1 MLTAP
6 LSLDSGED
14 YPKLWERL
22 RAQGFSRVR
31 VNGSTYSLDEPPEI
45 SRKSLVEVD
54 VVVDRFQLKIN
65 SDEKAERNRRGRVA
79 GSVETALEWGK
90 GVVRLIIADD
100 RRPERDWIVQTMSQ
114 KLSCEKCGR
123 AFEALTPR
131 HFSFKGLSISFL
143 FLNTN
148 ISPRC

>member
-1 MLTAP
+1 MRRLHEPKRRHYLNRRYQVFAPVLRPSCLCILPIGAQSTDQIVARIMLQNTGARALLTAP

-54 VVVDRFQLKIN
+54 V
-65 SDEKAERNRRGRVA
+65 
-79 GSVETALEWGK
+79 AL
-90 GVVRLIIADD
+90 
-100 RRPERDWIVQTMSQ
+100 Q
-114 KLSCEKCGR
+114 
-123 AFEALTPR
+123 F
-131 HFSFKGLSISFL
+131 
-143 FLNTN
+143 
-148 ISPRC
+148 